1 MTFLYETVI
10 LLENPS
16 ENINETESLQGEVF
30 REDFEADIV
39 KHKDEDDGSIFRTCR
54 KICKSRDPGPVRKA
68 LKDVKFPWRY
78 F

>member
-39 KHKDEDDGSIFRTCR
+39 KHEDDGSI
-54 KICKSRDPGPVRKA
+54 V
-68 LKDVKFPWRY
+68 
-78 F
+78 